1 MYERTV
7 ERCPYMLEYAPYDHK
22 TKEMCKRDFE
32 KEPCAF
38 HLVPY
43 QYNTQHVCGK
53 VNKMCSW

>member
-1 MYERTV
+1 
-7 ERCPYMLEYAPYDHK
+7 MLEYAPYDHK

-32 KEPCAF
+32 KEPGAF

-53 VNKMCSW
+53 VNKMCS